1 MDYKIKL
8 NSFYL
13 CVKDLKRAVNFYE
26 TIIKSKS

>member
-1 MDYKIKL
+1 MDYMIKL

-26 TIIKSKS
+26 QLLN